1 MISTESLT
9 SDWIDQVAEKYNYPD
24 KPLLEKSVRA
34 LYLLEALVKEGCPLI
49 FKGGS
54 SLLLLLKDSLHRLS
68 IDVDII
74 CPPGTDIEKYL
85 DKISSHGF
93 TRVVPTGTAQTRNNL
108 PVSHSKVYFEVEYK
122 TNTSEG
128 FIKLDVLYE
137 DNPYSNITSLPIEH
151 RILKREGEPV
161 MVNLPSLEDMLGDKI
176 TAFGPESIGIPYF
189 KGDRDCSLEIM
200 KQLFDNGRL
209 FESVSDFRPVYESF
223 RNVSAIELGYRG
235 LEGQISK
242 YYEDVRG
249 TAISIC
255 SRGRVGTG
263 NFTML
268 QQGIIKLKP
277 FMYQRSYMIQDAIVD
292 AARVA
297 YLATCFEKGI
307 TNIEKYNPETGIDPA
322 LKIEAP
328 FPAALSRLKA
338 ISPEAF
344 YYIAKASE
352 IIR

>member
-9 SDWIDQVAEKYNYPD
+9 SAWIDQVAEKYNYPD

-223 RNVSAIELGYRG
+223 RNVSTIELGYRG
-235 LEGQISK
+235 LDGQISK

-255 SRGRVGTG
+255 SRGRIGTG

-328 FPAALSRLKA
+328 SPATLSRLKA